1 MAEATGSGAG
11 VRSALALTRP
21 LGTIVLKSTVSAA
34 GTSGDAA
41 PSWSKIANDL
51 VVQEKRLVGSRCG
64 PFDAALEMAARP
76 AVRALLG
83 RMVAATYPLS
93 EGLAA
98 LEHAARRGVLKIQL
112 ICSHLEPA
120 AGE

>member
-1 MAEATGSGAG
+1 

-34 GTSGDAA
+34 AAASSSGDAA
-41 PSWSKIANDL
+41 PSWSEIANDL

-112 ICSHLEPA
+112 ICSHVELA
-120 AGE
+120 TAGE